1 MADAGAETGRLASSR
16 MTALPLLFACANS
29 MDGAFLLSGRGGAGT
44 PWAALLEA
52 SVWVAGAV
60 LVNRARLAGGA
71 MGAPGGRRL
80 DAGTV
85 ALAGGAV
92 LLAVLSLGAIV
103 LGGGGGECVVRLS
116 VLAAAVL
123 LPPLMFVAFG
133 LVVKSSQR
141 RGGAPPSR
149 ALVVTSALALALT
162 LSVARV
168 RLAVPRL
175 CDKDALALH
184 EY

>member
-1 MADAGAETGRLASSR
+1 

>member
-1 MADAGAETGRLASSR
+1 

-29 MDGAFLLSGRGGAGT
+29 MDGAFLLSGRGGAGS

-60 LVNRARLAGGA
+60 LVYRARLAGGA

-103 LGGGGGECVVRLS
+103 LGGGGGGGECVVRLS

-141 RGGAPPSR
+141 RGGGPPSR

-175 CDKDALALH
+175 CDKDALAGLH